1 MNLIL
6 LWVYFVIIIV
16 LFAFIGIVIMHI
28 GNFREYSRYLSTVLR
43 IYLVSIIVIALF
55 WAYKI
60 YTDYTPAKN
69 NRTAVEQV
77 DL

>member
-6 LWVYFVIIIV
+6 LWVYLVIVIV

-28 GNFREYSRYLSTVLR
+28 GTFKEYSKYLSSVLR
-43 IYLVSIIVIALF
+43 IYLVSIIIIALF

-60 YTDYTPAKN
+60 YNDYTPAKK
-69 NRTAVEQV
+69 NRTPIEQMNF
-77 DL
+77 